1 MLDPRKLQHAILA
14 CCCCCVLVQ
23 CRLIQTSAHAD
34 DWPQFLGPAR
44 NGQSAEKKLIS
55 SFPNDG
61 PKVIWKS
68 TLGVS
73 MSGVAVAGESLF
85 TLFQDDAK
93 QYAVCLKTQ
102 DGSEVWK
109 TELAPLYEN
118 GMGNG
123 PRATPSISAGK
134 VVVSTGEGI
143 LIALDEATGKKL
155 WSVDVPK
162 SLDAKPSEYGMSCS
176 PLIVDSIVN
185 AGSASAAVAG
195 FDLETGKLAW
205 KCGAGN
211 AGYSSP
217 VLMTL
222 AGTTQAVSFTASGV
236 VGINPKTSDQLW
248 SFDFP
253 TEYDCNTANP
263 VQISPYELLIS
274 AGENHGS
281 VILKIQPDG
290 KIFRVEEVWSSLGK
304 DSQLRAEWQT
314 PVVMDGHLYGLDNSG
329 SAGPIT
335 NLVCI
340 RVKDQKT
347 VWQKNRFGK
356 SNLIAADGKLF
367 LTTMEGEVV
376 IVEASPAAFKELARA
391 TVMETTRQ
399 APALSKGRIYVRDD
413 KDVICIDV
421 RSE

>member
-1 MLDPRKLQHAILA
+1 MFNPRKLQHAMII
-14 CCCCCVLVQ
+14 CCCLIVQ
-23 CRLIQTSAHAD
+23 WNGPQTSVHAD
-34 DWPQFLGPAR
+34 DWPQFLGPTR
-44 NGQSAEKKLIS
+44 NGQSAEKDLIR
-55 SFPNDG
+55 SFPKDG

-73 MSGVAVAGESLF
+73 MSGFAVAGERLL
-85 TLFQDDAK
+85 TLFQDDSK

-134 VVVSTGEGI
+134 IMVSTGEGI
-143 LIALDEATGKKL
+143 LVALDEVTGRKT
-155 WSVDVPK
+155 WSVNVPE
-162 SLDAKPSEYGMSCS
+162 SLDTKPSEYGMSCS
-176 PLIVDSIVN
+176 PLIVDSIVIVH
-185 AGSASAAVAG
+185 AGAASAAVAG
-195 FDLETGKLAW
+195 FDLETGKLVW
-205 KCGAGN
+205 KCGVGN

-236 VGINPKTSDQLW
+236 VGINPKTGDQLW
-248 SFDFP
+248 AFDFP

-263 VQISPYELLIS
+263 VQLSPNELLIS

-281 VILKIQPDG
+281 VMLKIQPDG
-290 KIFRVEEVWSSLGK
+290 KDFRVEEVWSSLGK

-314 PVVMDGHLYGLDNSG
+314 PVVIDGHLYGLDNSG

-340 RVKDQKT
+340 RLKDQKT

-356 SNLIAADGKLF
+356 SNLIAAEGKLF

-376 IVEASPAAFKELARA
+376 IVEASPAAFKELGRA

-399 APALSKGRIYVRDD
+399 APALSNGRLFVRDD
-413 KDVICIDV
+413 KQVICIDV

>member
-1 MLDPRKLQHAILA
+1 MFNPRKLQHAMIM
-14 CCCCCVLVQ
+14 CCCLIVQ
-23 CRLIQTSAHAD
+23 CNGPQTSVHAD
-34 DWPQFLGPAR
+34 DWPQFLGPTR
-44 NGQSAEKKLIS
+44 NGQSDEKKLIS
-55 SFPNDG
+55 SFPKDG

-68 TLGVS
+68 MLGVS
-73 MSGVAVAGESLF
+73 MSGVAVAGDRLF
-85 TLFQDDAK
+85 TLFQDDSK

-134 VVVSTGEGI
+134 VMVSTGEGI
-143 LIALDEATGKKL
+143 LVALDEVTGKKL
-155 WSVDVPK
+155 WSVNVPE

-176 PLIVDSIVN
+176 PLIVDSIVVVH

-195 FDLETGKLAW
+195 FDLETGMLVW
-205 KCGAGN
+205 KCGVGN

-236 VGINPKTSDQLW
+236 VGINPKTGDQLW
-248 SFDFP
+248 AFDFP

-263 VQISPYELLIS
+263 VQLSPNELLIS

-281 VILKIQPDG
+281 VMLTLQPDG
-290 KIFRVEEVWSSLGK
+290 KDFRVEEVWSSLGK

-314 PVVMDGHLYGLDNSG
+314 PVVIDGHLYGLDNSG

-340 RVKDQKT
+340 RLKDQKT
-347 VWQKNRFGK
+347 VWQKSRFGK
-356 SNLIAADGKLF
+356 SNLIAADGRLF

-376 IVEASPAAFKELARA
+376 IVEASPAGFKELGRA

-399 APALSKGRIYVRDD
+399 APALSNGRLFVRDD
-413 KDVICIDV
+413 KQVICIDV